1 MAFKKACTLDDI
13 WEGDME
19 TFDVDGTEVLLVH
32 VKGEGIS
39 RGPGTVPR
47 IRRSTSW
54 TATSTAGCS
63 PA

>member
-32 VKGEGIS
+32 VEGEGVFTRS
-39 RGPGTVPR
+39 RRSAR
-47 IRRSTSW
+47 IRRSISW